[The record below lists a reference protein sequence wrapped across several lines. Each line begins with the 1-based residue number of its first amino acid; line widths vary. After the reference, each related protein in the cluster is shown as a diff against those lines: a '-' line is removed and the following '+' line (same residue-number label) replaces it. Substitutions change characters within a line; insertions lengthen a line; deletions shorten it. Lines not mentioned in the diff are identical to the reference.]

1 MFIIDEM
8 DQVKAKIKNLL
19 RRHPFIRSNFGFD
32 LMRRGIEEVLEN
44 YDRFLNNK
52 KVYLKLDEQVT

>member
-1 MFIIDEM
+1 M
-8 DQVKAKIKNLL
+8 DQAKAKIMNLL